1 MKPTVSTAKNNKGF
15 TLVELIIV
23 IAVVAVLSAVI
34 APQYITYIERS
45 RISTDEYYISE
56 TARSFIEVAAMNPD
70 IKGLPATVT
79 FDTEGKIRCT
89 DATGP
94 DADTTKAAIQADLL
108 AIYPDGFNTFQS
120 GYYKQ
125 TADDKST
132 GVVLVLDEN
141 GKVTISG
148 TKTLNN

>member
-1 MKPTVSTAKNNKGF
+1 MKSTVSAAKNNQGF

-23 IAVVAVLSAVI
+23 IAVIAILTAVVA
-34 APQYITYIERS
+34 PKYITYIERS

-56 TARSFIEVAAMNPD
+56 AARSLVEVAAMNPE

-89 DATGP
+89 AATGATA
-94 DADTTKAAIQADLL
+94 DATKAAIQADML
-108 AIYPDGFNTFQS
+108 AIYPDGFNTFKS

-125 TADDKST
+125 TAEDKT
-132 GVVLVLDEN
+132 PGVVFVLDEN

-148 TKTLNN
+148 TKTLDN